1 MIKDIP
7 NRWDYLKNLK
17 NVSKELIKDPTQT
30 QKVIAKKLGIT
41 EACVSEKVKKLETIG
56 QKNDKILYIT
66 DKDLE
71 IVYLG
76 QAEIR
81 RRLTDAEELSKMR
94 TYEIA
99 SVIEKSE
106 RRYQIFRWEVT
117 DKEGGLKNIKLTE
130 EEKKKMLLL
139 LN

>member
-1 MIKDIP
+1 
-7 NRWDYLKNLK
+7 
-17 NVSKELIKDPTQT
+17 
-30 QKVIAKKLGIT
+30 
-41 EACVSEKVKKLETIG
+41 
-56 QKNDKILYIT
+56 
-66 DKDLE
+66 
-71 IVYLG
+71 
-76 QAEIR
+76 
-81 RRLTDAEELSKMR
+81 MR